1 VKKPRK
7 SSTKPAKGSEP
18 GLGIKFETLL
28 PPPEIWNHMR
38 DCEARHWLRRF
49 REIAST
55 SGGAQARQ
63 WWQKTCEDIEKRRG
77 PEALADLRRRMNE
90 QKVIE
95 RKEDAS

>member
-1 VKKPRK
+1 MKKPRK

>member
-18 GLGIKFETLL
+18 GLGIRFETLL

-38 DCEARHWLRRF
+38 DCEARHWLKRY

-63 WWQKTCEDIEKRRG
+63 WWQKTCEEIEKRRG

>member
-1 VKKPRK
+1 MKKQK
-7 SSTKPAKGSEP
+7 KPAKEP
-18 GLGIKFETLL
+18 GLGIRFETLL

>member
-18 GLGIKFETLL
+18 GLGIRFETLL

-77 PEALADLRRRMNE
+77 TEALNDLRRRMNE
-90 QKVIE
+90 QKA
-95 RKEDAS
+95 RSD

>member
-7 SSTKPAKGSEP
+7 SSTKPVKGSEP
-18 GLGIKFETLL
+18 GLGIRFETLL

>member
-18 GLGIKFETLL
+18 GLGIRFETLL

-77 PEALADLRRRMNE
+77 PEAMADLRRRMNE

>member
-18 GLGIKFETLL
+18 GLGIRFETLL

-38 DCEARHWLRRF
+38 DCEARHWLKRY

>member
-38 DCEARHWLRRF
+38 DCEARHWLKRF

-77 PEALADLRRRMNE
+77 PEALADLRQRMNE
-90 QKVIE
+90 QRKVTE
-95 RKEDAS
+95 K

>member
-18 GLGIKFETLL
+18 GLGIRFETLL

>member
-1 VKKPRK
+1 MKKPRK

-18 GLGIKFETLL
+18 GLGIRFETLL

>member
-1 VKKPRK
+1 MKKQK
-7 SSTKPAKGSEP
+7 KPAKEP
-18 GLGIKFETLL
+18 GLGINFETLL

-77 PEALADLRRRMNE
+77 AEALADLRRRMNE

>member
-1 VKKPRK
+1 MKKPRK

-18 GLGIKFETLL
+18 GLGIRFETLL

-77 PEALADLRRRMNE
+77 TEALNDLRRRMNE
-90 QKVIE
+90 QKA
-95 RKEDAS
+95 RSD